1 VAHLRALTIPP
12 LTNYLFLCC
21 YFYED
26 DNTRLQTTV
35 VFGLVAVTGVLLTDG
50 GGDMGNKVV
59 FRVVDDKGVVVV
71 DDKGGIG
78 VVDDKGVEGVEGGA
92 VGGAVGGGAGGLMDC
107 AAAC

>member
-1 VAHLRALTIPP
+1 MWRIYAHSHNSTFK
-12 LTNYLFLCC
+12 TNYLFLC

-26 DNTRLQTTV
+26 DNTRLQTTTV

-50 GGDMGNKVV
+50 GGDMGNTVV
-59 FRVVDDKGVVVV
+59 FGVVDDKWV
-71 DDKGGIG
+71 GIG